1 MMDLD
6 NKNNM
11 ISLTLPNSAEFVSV
25 ARLTLSGIA
34 NRMGFNFDEI
44 EDLKVA
50 MSEAC
55 TNALKHGGNL
65 STSEYIVNYIMYENK
80 LEIDVCDEGRGFD
93 INMVNIPDLKN
104 PKDNGLGLYIIKTL
118 MDEVEVI
125 SKENNGTIVRMIK
138 KLEG

>member
-1 MMDLD
+1 MDFD
-6 NKNNM
+6 NNNM

-55 TNALKHGGNL
+55 TNALKHGSDIN
-65 STSEYIVNYIMYENK
+65 TSKYIVNYIMYANQ
-80 LEIDVCDEGRGFD
+80 LEIDVCDEGSGFD
-93 INMVNIPDLKN
+93 INMVSDPDLEN

-118 MDEVEVI
+118 MDEVEVV
-125 SKENNGTIVRMIK
+125 SKENNGTIIRMIK